1 MILTTG
7 GRARGATST
16 RSRPRSCAAARA
28 SSIVKTP
35 SWSPLSAITRTG
47 LMRIC
52 RFTRVRGAL
61 LLLSSGGRCAVSLI
75 KVKTDPGCP
84 PQIRNASHL
93 CSEVLGTLEH
103 SQREAWGGAL
113 APTYLIVDRNL
124 VERHRLHKCDSLSVP
139 SEPTRH
145 DRRVVLEDQP
155 PPLGLS
161 SLIDAPPRLERDEGL
176 QVIAHDPRQ
185 RQMRCRGHQ
194 VRDEAR
200 PLAAALDQDRL
211 VIRDVSGRGE
221 SADARQDLR
230 FSVDEL
236 ERNAREVVG
245 EVAARGALVR
255 VAREVE
261 LPLLHDVASLG
272 KGEAD
277 LPRRVEPVIAAGV
290 IEMQMGVDYPVNVV
304 GAVPKLPERILQ
316 LRSSIA
322 PHILDTVD
330 VGELRVLLVADSGVN
345 QHQTVIVLDE
355 QTAQGEGDAVAIIG
369 WGSPCPQR
377 LGDDAKHGSAV

>member
-84 PQIRNASHL
+84 PRSATPHIFAVRF
-93 CSEVLGTLEH
+93 SEPWSTLNERH
-103 SQREAWGGAL
+103 GVGL

-161 SLIDAPPRLERDEGL
+161 PLIDAPPRLERDEGL
-176 QVIAHDPRQ
+176 QVIAHDPGQ

-245 EVAARGALVR
+245 EVAARGALVG

-261 LPLLHDVASLG
+261 LPFLHDVASLG

-290 IEMQMGVDYPVNVV
+290 IEMQMGVDYPANVV
-304 GAVPKLPERILQ
+304 GAVPNLPDRIPQ
-316 LRSSIA
+316 LRPSIP

-355 QTAQGEGDAVAIIG
+355 QTAQGAGDAVAIIG
-369 WGSPCPQR
+369 WGSPRPQR